1 LEANK
6 RYKDSVFT
14 LLFSD
19 PRRLRELYNALAG
32 TNYDELTDITIN
44 TLSDAL
50 FYDRVNDL
58 SFTIGGKVV
67 VLVEHQSTINPNMPV
82 RLLSYI
88 ARIYETLVDSGK
100 MYSKT
105 ALRIPRPE
113 FIVLYNGIEN
123 YPGEAVLRLSDHF
136 PTMPGHD
143 NINLE
148 PSVTVY
154 NINRGHNPGLEQ
166 KSRSLEGYAA
176 FVAKVR
182 EEQRSGAALKQA
194 VKTAISWCLG
204 QNILRDF
211 LERHAMEVVNM
222 MYAEWDLDVV
232 KGVWYEDGL
241 KDGLERGMEQGSRQ
255 SRLEIARNFKNS
267 GLPAEQIAQN
277 TGLSME
283 EIRTL

>member
-1 LEANK
+1 MEANK

-32 TNYDELTDITIN
+32 TNYDESADITIN

-58 SFTIGGKVV
+58 SFTIGGKLV
-67 VLVEHQSTINPNMPV
+67 VLVEHQSTINPNMPI

-88 ARIYETLVDSGK
+88 ARIYEKLVDPGK
-100 MYSKT
+100 IYSKT

-113 FIVLYNGIEN
+113 FIVLYNGMEDF
-123 YPGEAVLRLSDHF
+123 PGEAVLRLSDHF
-136 PTMPGHD
+136 QTMQGHD
-143 NINLE
+143 SINLE
-148 PSVTVY
+148 LIVTVY

-166 KSRSLEGYAA
+166 KSRSLEDYAA

-182 EEQRSGAALKQA
+182 EERRSGTALEQA
-194 VKTAISWCLG
+194 VKTAINWCLG
-204 QNILRDF
+204 RNILRDF
-211 LERHAMEVVNM
+211 LERYAGEVVNM

-241 KDGLERGMEQGSRQ
+241 KDGLEQGAQ
-255 SRLEIARNFKNS
+255 QYRLEIARKLKND
-267 GLPAEQIAQN
+267 GLPPDQIAQG